1 MQKVRNSKTKIQ
13 LSIPKKYEKEFKDD
27 EFYHSLL
34 FLKKDQSEDIKEFIN
49 MLICEFDKAKVV
61 EK

>member
-1 MQKVRNSKTKIQ
+1 VRNRKTKIQ

-34 FLKKDQSEDIKEFIN
+34 FLKKGQSEDTKEFIN
-49 MLICEFDKAKVV
+49 MLICEFDKAEVV